1 MSAPQLRTATS
12 EDTQSIRVLLENN
25 GLPTRD
31 LVSSKPQFIVACE
44 GQAIVAAGALQR
56 FASSALLRSVAVA
69 PHRRGTGL
77 GRILVEELERI
88 ARAAR
93 ITELILLTHTAKAF
107 FEHQGYRVIER
118 HEVPQDVQGSEE
130 FRSLC
135 PASAACMA
143 KALTGASWRDL

>member
-25 GLPTRD
+25 GLPKRD
-31 LVSSKPQFIVACE
+31 LISSKPQFIVACE

-93 ITELILLTHTAKAF
+93 ITELILLTQTAKAF

-118 HEVPQDVQGSEE
+118 HEVPQDVQRSEE

-143 KALTGASWRDL
+143 KALTDASWRGL

>member
-12 EDTQSIRVLLENN
+12 TDTERIRVLLENN

-31 LVSSKPQFIVACE
+31 LGSSNPQFIVACE
-44 GQAIVAAGALQR
+44 GKAIVAAGALQR
-56 FASSALLRSVAVA
+56 FAASALLRSVAVA
-69 PHRRGTGL
+69 PHRRGEGL
-77 GRILVEELERI
+77 GRSLVQELERI

-93 ITELILLTHTAKAF
+93 IAQVILLTQNAKPF

-118 HEVPQDVQGSEE
+118 HEVPQEIQGSEE

-135 PASAACMA
+135 PASAMCMA
-143 KALTGASWRDL
+143 KVLTEAPHTVP